1 MVIGTRARRAVLLVV
16 AALVALLGPAVTG
29 LSAASAADELVVQGV
44 LVQADGTPVPGV
56 LVSVTSEAGFN
67 GSGSSDD
74 QGQWAVAVPEAGQYT
89 VFLDTATLPEDV
101 GLRDEER
108 NPLTINLLTSSRTV
122 QFPLGEEEDGGSQ
135 FLGRAM
141 QLFVDGLAFG
151 LVIALAGV
159 GLSLIFG
166 TTGLTNFA
174 HGDLITFGALATL
187 ILNNTIGLPFV
198 VAAAVAL
205 VVSAAFGWAQDAGL
219 WRPLRRR
226 GTGLIAMLVVSIG
239 FGIFL
244 RYTYLFLFGGSTQ
257 QFADYSGQAGLEVG
271 PVLITPKSIIA
282 SAVSVVALLA
292 TIMWLQRSRK
302 GKASRAISDNPA
314 LASASGIDVEQVI
327 SRVWIIGATLAGLS
341 GIVFSLNNGVNWLQ
355 GFQLLL
361 LVFAGVVVGGLGTA
375 YGALLGSL
383 IVGVLIQMSTL
394 FVPPELKNLGALVVL
409 IGILLVRPQGILGRA
424 DRIG

>member
-1 MVIGTRARRAVLLVV
+1 MEIGTGARRAVLLVLAV
-16 AALVALLGPAVTG
+16 LVALLGPAMAG
-29 LSAASAADELVVQGV
+29 FSAATAADDLVIQGS
-44 LVQADGTPVPGV
+44 LVQADGTAVPGV
-56 LVSVTSEAGFN
+56 TVSVTAENGFN
-67 GSGSSDD
+67 GSGISDD
-74 QGQWAVAVPEAGQYT
+74 QGQWAVSVPEAGQYT
-89 VFLDTATLPEDV
+89 VLLLTDTLPEGV
-101 GLRDEER
+101 SLRDEER
-108 NPLTINLLTSSRTV
+108 NPLTVNLLASSRTV
-122 QFPLGEEEDGGSQ
+122 QFPLGEALDTGNQ
-135 FLGRAM
+135 FFGRAM

-174 HGDLITFGALATL
+174 HGDLVTLGALATL
-187 ILNNTIGLPFV
+187 VLNNGLGLPFL
-198 VAAAVAL
+198 VAAPLAVLFGAF
-205 VVSAAFGWAQDAGL
+205 FGWAQDAGL
-219 WRPLRRR
+219 WRPLRKR

-244 RYTYLFLFGGSTQ
+244 RYSYLLIFGGSTQ
-257 QFADYSGQAGLEVG
+257 QFAEFSGQAGLQVG
-271 PVLITPKSIIA
+271 PVLITPKSMIA
-282 SAVSVVALLA
+282 SAISVVALLA
-292 TIMWLQRSRK
+292 TILWLQRSRK

-327 SRVWIIGATLAGLS
+327 SRVWIIGAALAALS

-394 FVPPELKNLGALVVL
+394 FIPPELKNLGALVVL
-409 IGILLVRPQGILGRA
+409 IAILLVRPQGILGRA
-424 DRIG
+424 ERIG